1 MLRRFTVHLVAA
13 VAGVG
18 VLAVCSETNSPVP
31 RSTAQPSASE
41 LPAVG
46 ARGFTIMTRN
56 LKFGGS
62 LTEFAGST
70 DPVPVRW
77 AKLWADVQAF
87 DFPERAGTFA
97 REIAETSPALVGLQE
112 VPLFRTQTPSD
123 GGTTPATGVLMDFL
137 SILEDSLAARGLSYR
152 VAAVNATTD
161 VELPMLVAGTI
172 DQYVDLRY
180 IDRDVILARNDVATD
195 DPNGAKYAARIS
207 LTLPDGT
214 RVRSERG
221 WVSTRAT
228 LGGVMYRIVSTH
240 LERGTGSLVGFNE
253 AQATELITILRP
265 ETLPLILVCDC
276 NSPAGQSAPR
286 SYGWLVAAAE
296 DGGGGFLDAWPEANP
311 FDAGYTARLPD
322 NLVGP
327 ANLTERLDLILVRQG
342 FHAAPAAGIVGGVH
356 AVVIGEEPDDLTPS
370 GRWPSDHAGVVATFR
385 MPKALGSR

>member
-207 LTLPDGT
+207 LTLPGGT

-228 LGGVMYRIVSTH
+228 LGGVVYRIVSTPTTTASTMGS
-240 LERGTGSLVGFNE
+240 RGATPYRTDETTPSVE
-253 AQATELITILRP
+253 ADMTRPTPTPIQASVIPCLPTSPTMAARRAPSAMRTPISRVRWATEYDT
-265 ETLPLILVCDC
+265 
-276 NSPAGQSAPR
+276 
-286 SYGWLVAAAE
+286 
-296 DGGGGFLDAWPEANP
+296 
-311 FDAGYTARLPD
+311 
-322 NLVGP
+322 
-327 ANLTERLDLILVRQG
+327 
-342 FHAAPAAGIVGGVH
+342 
-356 AVVIGEEPDDLTPS
+356 TP
-370 GRWPSDHAGVVATFR
+370 
-385 MPKALGSR
+385 